1 MAGACRKAAKHR
13 ARSGL
18 RSAPPWIALAP
29 IALAFGCVGSATPT
43 GGDTVGTTS
52 SAIYGG
58 VEDSDGAQNAGVVAL
73 KVGDGTTVELCTG
86 SLVAPNVVLT
96 ARHCVSVQTST
107 TISCD
112 QNGNS
117 LNGSNF
123 GADQPVAS
131 IHVLTGATP
140 NLAGPAVANAKAV
153 FHSSG
158 DVLCNGDVALV
169 VLDQPITTIAP
180 LRVRLAA
187 PVKADESVRSVGY
200 GQNDQGLPIGTR
212 FRRDGV
218 SVLAVGSTVSSS
230 QTALGSNEF
239 EVGESI
245 CEGDSGGPALSEQT
259 GAVIGVV
266 SRGGACTDT
275 YGHVYESLSGF
286 ASLFQQAFAVAGGAP
301 TDESASAEVDAGT
314 GGGSGSSGG
323 SSGGGDNQ
331 GSGSSGG
338 TVNLRAGAGNNCSVG
353 GAPADG
359 GSFAIPLGALALS
372 MLLARRRTRA

>member
-1 MAGACRKAAKHR
+1 MAGAWRKAAKHR
-13 ARSGL
+13 AGCGPRG
-18 RSAPPWIALAP
+18 APPWIAFAP
-29 IALAFGCVGSATPT
+29 IALAVGCVAPAGPT
-43 GGDTVGTTS
+43 DGDSVGTAS

-58 VEDSDGAQNAGVVAL
+58 VEDSDTAQNSGVVAL
-73 KVGDGTTVELCTG
+73 TIGDGPTVELCSG
-86 SLVAPNVVLT
+86 SLVSPNVVLT

-117 LNGSNF
+117 LNGANF
-123 GADQPVAS
+123 GADQPLAT

-140 NLAGPAVANAKAV
+140 NLAGPSVANAKAV
-153 FHSSG
+153 FHPSG

-169 VLDQPITTIAP
+169 VLDQPITAISP

-187 PVKADESVRSVGY
+187 PVKMGEAVRSVGY

-212 FRRDGV
+212 FRRDDV
-218 SVLAVGSTVSSS
+218 TVLSVGSTVSPS
-230 QTALGSNEF
+230 QTPLGSNEF

-259 GAVIGVV
+259 GAVVGVV

-275 YGHVYESLSGF
+275 SGHVYESLAGF
-286 ASLFQQAFAVAGGAP
+286 GALFQQAFAVAGGAP
-301 TDESASAEVDAGT
+301 TDESASAQVDAGS
-314 GGGSGSSGG
+314 GSGSGGG
-323 SSGGGDNQ
+323 SSGGG
-331 GSGSSGG
+331 SGG
-338 TVNLRAGAGNNCSVG
+338 EGAQGGGPVNLRAGAGNNCSLG
-353 GAPADG
+353 GAPA
-359 GSFAIPLGALALS
+359 SSESLAAPFAALALS